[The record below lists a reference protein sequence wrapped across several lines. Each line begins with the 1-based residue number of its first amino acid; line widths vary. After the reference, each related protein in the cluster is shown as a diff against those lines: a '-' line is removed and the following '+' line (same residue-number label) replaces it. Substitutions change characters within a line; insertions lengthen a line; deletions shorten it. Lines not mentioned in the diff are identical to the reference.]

1 MSVLEFIEVT
11 QVFGTKDNPTNAL
24 IEVSLSIEPRQVV
37 VIMGPS
43 GAGKST
49 LLSIGGGLLRPTGGR
64 VIVDGAEI
72 TGMNDTRLADVR
84 LRTVGFVFQDFNLFD
99 ALNVMQN
106 LELVAMRAGVPKKNA
121 HARAEELLRIL
132 GLEHRMDYKPR
143 SLSGGE
149 RQRVAI
155 ARALVNNP
163 VVILADEPTASLDG
177 KRGSEVMSMLRMVAH
192 DMGKAVLMVSHDH
205 RTLEFADRV
214 IWLQDGLIEDREP
227 ESMASMHGGPPVA
240 SAAAPEPQPTA

>member
-1 MSVLEFIEVT
+1 LAVLEFIEVT
-11 QVFGTKDNPTNAL
+11 QIFGTRDNPTNAL
-24 IEVSLSIEPRQVV
+24 RAVSLQIEPRQVV

-49 LLSIGGGLLRPTGGR
+49 LLSIGGGLLRPTAGR
-64 VIVDGAEI
+64 ILVDGTEI
-72 TGMNDTRLADVR
+72 TGMNDTKLADVR

-99 ALNVMQN
+99 ALTVMQN
-106 LELVAMRAGVPKKNA
+106 LELVATRAGVPKKNA
-121 HARAEELLRIL
+121 RARAEELLRIL
-132 GLEHRMDYKPR
+132 GMEHRMKYHPR
-143 SLSGGE
+143 MLSGGE

-177 KRGSEVMSMLRMVAH
+177 KRGGEVMSMLKMVAH

-205 RTLEFADRV
+205 RTLEYADRV
-214 IWLQDGLIEDREP
+214 VWLQDGLLEDREP
-227 ESMASMHGGPPVA
+227 ASMASMA
-240 SAAAPEPQPTA
+240 QPGQHA

>member
-1 MSVLEFIEVT
+1 MAVLEFLEVT
-11 QVFGTKDNPTNAL
+11 QVFGTRENPTNAL
-24 IEVSLSIEPRQVV
+24 RAVSLSIEPRQVV
-37 VIMGPS
+37 IIMGPS

-49 LLSIGGGLLRPTGGR
+49 LLSIGGGLLRPTAGR
-64 VIVDGAEI
+64 VFVEGQEI
-72 TGMNDTRLADVR
+72 TGMNDAKLADVR
-84 LRTVGFVFQDFNLFD
+84 LRTVGFVFQDFNLLD

-106 LELVAMRAGVPKKNA
+106 LELVAMRAGVPKRNA

-132 GLEHRMDYKPR
+132 GLEHRMTYKPR
-143 SLSGGE
+143 ALSGGE

-177 KRGSEVMSMLRMVAH
+177 QRGAEVMQMLRMVAH

-205 RTLEFADRV
+205 RTLQYADRV

-227 ESMASMHGGPPVA
+227 ESMAGIGEHAPRPA
-240 SAAAPEPQPTA
+240 EPEPTQTA